1 MTAESVCLDG
11 LLCFSLPAFRK
22 PWKGVGEVHLHHQ
35 NLSSSSFCGCHCSPH
50 SSEINN
56 NNRKAV
62 SGMRGTSRK
71 EKPSARRLTVVG

>member
-11 LLCFSLPAFRK
+11 LPVLFTACLQEALERGGKTPAPSESLELFPS
-22 PWKGVGEVHLHHQ
+22 VGAIAP
-35 NLSSSSFCGCHCSPH
+35 C

-71 EKPSARRLTVVG
+71 EKPCARRLTVVG